1 MVVKGSSISS
11 SLIKSANDGGS
22 GSGGVIRILGI
33 PDPIPDP
40 IIDPL
45 DVTVDAGGKGT
56 RNSGELEFI

>member
-22 GSGGVIRILGI
+22 SGGVIRILGI
-33 PDPIPDP
+33 PDNPV
-40 IIDPL
+40 IDPL